1 MTRSGRAAMDASD
14 GIALLAAE
22 EVTIA
27 ASDGKKLLA
36 GGQYLRVP
44 AGTILS
50 VTFDLEVEGADAE
63 VELHQD
69 VFLNGHKRFARKEK
83 RMSAGQRW
91 RLSYEI
97 RVPKASSQLVVQLYA
112 TTVSGDS
119 ATLRVR
125 SAQLSMNEGAALDG
139 GVDVLEDEVSTA
151 PR

>member
-1 MTRSGRAAMDASD
+1 
-14 GIALLAAE
+14 
-22 EVTIA
+22 
-27 ASDGKKLLA
+27 
-36 GGQYLRVP
+36 
-44 AGTILS
+44 
-50 VTFDLEVEGADAE
+50 
-63 VELHQD
+63 
-69 VFLNGHKRFARKEK
+69 
-83 RMSAGQRW
+83 MSAGQRW